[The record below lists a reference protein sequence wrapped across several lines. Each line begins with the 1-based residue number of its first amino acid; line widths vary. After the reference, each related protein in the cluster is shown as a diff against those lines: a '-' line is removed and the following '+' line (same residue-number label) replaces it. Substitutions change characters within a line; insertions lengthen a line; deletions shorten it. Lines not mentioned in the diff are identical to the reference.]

1 MTPKK
6 KEVDI
11 VNDEKV
17 SASFIFER
25 WDLAEVKVEDPSL
38 ERYINLKPVAVL
50 HGSARYANKRFGKEK
65 VSIVE
70 RLINSVMRTKHYT
83 GKKSK
88 AYRMVRDAFGIIH
101 SRTKSNPIQVLIR
114 ALENSSPREEAT
126 RLRFGGISIPKAVD
140 TSPSRRL
147 DISLR
152 NISRGSVASTVKNRK
167 SASECLAVEII
178 KASKGDTTSFA
189 VTKKNEYERIAAS
202 AR

>member
-1 MTPKK
+1 MASK
-6 KEVDI
+6 KEGTDKKS
-11 VNDEKV
+11 DEKV
-17 SASFIFER
+17 ANFLVFEK
-25 WDLAEVKVEDPSL
+25 WDLTEVVVEDPSL
-38 ERYINLKPVAVL
+38 KRYINLKPTAVL

-70 RLINSVMRTKHYT
+70 RLINNVMRSEHYT

-88 AYRMVRDAFGIIH
+88 AYRVVRDAFSIIN
-101 SRTKSNPIQVLIR
+101 SKTKSNPIQTLVVAI
-114 ALENSSPREEAT
+114 ENSAPREEAT

-147 DISLR
+147 DIGLR
-152 NISRGSVASTVKNRK
+152 NLSKGAVSATVKNKK
-167 SASECLAVEII
+167 SAAECLATELL

-189 VTKKNEYERIAAS
+189 VSKKNEYERIAAS